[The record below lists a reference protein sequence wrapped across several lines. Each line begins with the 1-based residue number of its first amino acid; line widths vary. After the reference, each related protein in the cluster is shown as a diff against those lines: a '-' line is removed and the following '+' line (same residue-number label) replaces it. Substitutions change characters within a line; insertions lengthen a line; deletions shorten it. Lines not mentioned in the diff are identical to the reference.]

1 MPMRM
6 TGMYSGLD
14 TETIISELVK
24 AKSVKVDK
32 LNKDKTK
39 SEWRTEAWTDLN
51 KKIKSFYSKTVSEMR
66 FNSSYSKKTTSVS
79 NSSAV
84 SVITGAEAMDG
95 VQTLSITSLAKSG
108 YLTGGKMAAATGNEV
123 KKTTILSNLAKP
135 KDSTSLSDITG
146 KASFTVKTGDKTTRI
161 ELEATNTVE
170 EVVSKLKEAG
180 VMANFDE
187 KNQRIFVGAKESGEK
202 EDFIITADNEDGFSA
217 LSRLGLNANFSRNVD
232 DNDPLYKEY
241 TTFAG
246 WEDKLVFKTDEE
258 TGEQVL
264 DKEATLTAVSRDV
277 TSDVYKY
284 LKELKGDAN
293 DFNDALDALKDKIE
307 VSKKALAA
315 GENEFSKEAVKINGQ
330 DCKITL
336 NGASFISNTN
346 TIQVNGLTFTCLAE
360 ASDVTVTTQQDTSG
374 IYDMIRDFFKE
385 YNEIMNEMD
394 KLYNADAAKDYEP
407 LTDEEKEKMTDT
419 EIEKWEKK
427 IKDALLRK
435 DDTLGNLRTNIQNIF
450 LQGFEVSG
458 KKMYL
463 TNFGIETLSYFTA
476 PDNEKHAYHID
487 GDDKDDNT
495 ATKDDKLKAMIA
507 ADPDAVTSFFSQL
520 SRSLYTKLGDLS
532 KATDYSSA
540 GVFWEDKK
548 AKSDMTSL
556 EEKIKEAEKKLAA
569 YEDKYYDKFSKMEV
583 ALSKLESSTSSL
595 TSMLG
600 Q

>member
-1 MPMRM
+1 MTMRM

-24 AKSVKVDK
+24 AKSVKVETLK
-32 LNKDKTK
+32 KDKTK
-39 SEWRTEAWTDLN
+39 SEWKTEAWNDLN

-84 SVITGAEAMDG
+84 SVITGADAMDG

-108 YLTGGKMAAATGNEV
+108 YLTGGKMSAANGKEV
-123 KKTTILSNLAKP
+123 KKTTILSNLAAP
-135 KDSTSLSDITG
+135 KDSTSLAEVNG
-146 KASFTVKTGDKTTRI
+146 KGSFTVKSGDKTTKI
-161 ELEATNTVE
+161 EFDSTMTVE

-187 KNQRIFVGAKESGEK
+187 TNQRIFVGAKESGK
-202 EDFIITADNEDGFSA
+202 SNDFVITADNAIGFSA
-217 LSRLGLNANFSRNVD
+217 LSRLGLNANV
-232 DNDPLYKEY
+232 NDASNKSVKAEY
-241 TTFAG
+241 EQFAN
-246 WEDKLVFKTDEE
+246 WSSYLKFKTDEE
-258 TGEQVL
+258 TGEEVF
-264 DKEATLTAVSRDV
+264 DKEATLTAISSDV
-277 TSDVYKY
+277 TSAVYKY
-284 LKELKGDAN
+284 VKSIKGDAD
-293 DFNDALDALKDKIE
+293 DFSSALDSLKEKIE
-307 VSKKALAA
+307 VSQQALSAA
-315 GENEFSKEAVKINGQ
+315 ATEFSDEAVKIAGE
-330 DCKITL
+330 DCAITL
-336 NGASFISNTN
+336 NGANYTSNTN
-346 TIQVNGLTFTCLAE
+346 TIQVNGLTFTCLSKAE
-360 ASDVTVTTQQDTSG
+360 DVTITTQQDTSG

-394 KLYNADAAKDYEP
+394 KLYNAEAAKDYEP
-407 LTDEEKEKMTDT
+407 LTDEEKETMTDT

-435 DDTLGNLRTNIQNIF
+435 DDTLGSLRTNIQNIF
-450 LQGFEVSG
+450 LQGFEVNG
-458 KKMYL
+458 KNMYL

-476 PDNEKHAYHID
+476 ADNEKHAYHID
-487 GDDKDDNT
+487 GDENDDNT
-495 ATKDDKLKAMIA
+495 ATNDDKLKAMIA
-507 ADPDAVTSFFSQL
+507 ADPDTVTSFFSQL
-520 SRSLYTKLGDLS
+520 SRTLYSKLGDLS

-548 AKSDMTSL
+548 AKNDMTSL

-583 ALSKLESSTSSL
+583 ALSKLQNSTSSL

-600 Q
+600 QQ

>member
-1 MPMRM
+1 MAMRM

-14 TETIISELVK
+14 TETIISELVN
-24 AKSVKVDK
+24 AKSVKVEK
-32 LNKDKTK
+32 LKKDKTK
-39 SEWRTEAWTDLN
+39 SEWKTEAWTDLN
-51 KKIKSFYSKTVSEMR
+51 KKIKSFFTKTVSDMR

-84 SVITGAEAMDG
+84 SVLTGGEAMEG

-108 YLTGGKMAAATGNEV
+108 YLTGGKLATENGKGVTN
-123 KKTTILSNLAKP
+123 TTILSNLKTP
-135 KDSTSLSDITG
+135 KNSTGHVALSG
-146 KASFTVKTGDKTTRI
+146 KGSFTVKTGDKTTKI
-161 ELEATNTVE
+161 EIEASTTVE

-187 KNQRIFVGAKESGEK
+187 KNQRIFVGSKDSGTEN
-202 EDFIITADNEDGFSA
+202 DFSIAADDAVGLSA
-217 LSRLGLNANFSRNVD
+217 LARLGLNVQCSETNNTANYNE
-232 DNDPLYKEY
+232 YKQ
-241 TTFAG
+241 FA
-246 WEDKLVFKTDEE
+246 EFASYLKYKTDEE
-258 TGEQVL
+258 TGEQVF
-264 DKEATLTAVSRDV
+264 DKDATLTAISSDV

-284 LKELKGDAN
+284 VKSIKGDAD
-293 DFNDALDALKDKIE
+293 DFSSALDALKNKIE
-307 VSKKALAA
+307 ISQQVLAA
-315 GENEFSKEAVKINGQ
+315 DAKEFSDEAVKIDGQ

-336 NGASFISNTN
+336 NGATYTSNSN
-346 TIQVNGLTFTCLAE
+346 TIQVNGLTFTCLSE
-360 ASDVTVTTQQDTSG
+360 ANDISVTTQQDTSG

-394 KLYNADAAKDYEP
+394 KLYNADKAKDYEP
-407 LTDEEKEKMTDT
+407 LTDEEKEKMTDS

-435 DDTLGNLRTNIQNIF
+435 DDTLATLRTNIQNVF
-450 LQGFEVSG
+450 LQGFNVNG
-458 KKMYL
+458 KEMYL

-476 PDNEKHAYHID
+476 PENEKHAYHID

-495 ATKDDKLKAMIA
+495 STKDDKLKALIA
-507 ADPDAVTSFFSQL
+507 SDPDTVTTFFSNL
-520 SRSLYTKLGDLS
+520 SRELYTKLNDLS

-548 AKSDMTSL
+548 AKNDMTSL

-583 ALSKLESSTSSL
+583 ALSKLQSSTSSL

>member
-1 MPMRM
+1 M

-14 TETIISELVK
+14 TETIISELVN

-32 LNKDKTK
+32 LNKEKTK
-39 SEWRTEAWTDLN
+39 SEWKTEAWTDLN

-84 SVITGAEAMDG
+84 SVITGADAMDG

-108 YLTGGKMAAATGNEV
+108 YLTGGKMTTTNGKDVA
-123 KKTTILSNLAKP
+123 KTTILSNLAKP
-135 KDSTSLSDITG
+135 EDATTLSDING
-146 KASFTVKTGDKTTRI
+146 KGSFSLKTGDKTTRI
-161 ELEATNTVE
+161 EFEATTTVE
-170 EVVSKLKEAG
+170 EIVSKLKEAG

-187 KNQRIFVGAKESGEK
+187 KNQRIFVGAKESGED
-202 EDFIITADNEDGFSA
+202 EDFIITADNEIGFSA
-217 LSRLGLNANFSRNVD
+217 LSSLGLNASFAGIEESGVK
-232 DNDPLYKEY
+232 KEY
-241 TTFAG
+241 EVFAG
-246 WEDKLVFKTDEE
+246 WADKLKYTTDEE
-258 TGEQVL
+258 TGEQVF
-264 DKEATLTAVSRDV
+264 DKDATLTEISKDV
-277 TSDVYKY
+277 TSDIYKY
-284 LKELKGDAN
+284 LKELKGDDT
-293 DFNDALDALKDKIE
+293 DFSSALDSLKEKIE
-307 VSKKALAA
+307 ISQRALEAA
-315 GENEFSKEAVKINGQ
+315 ATEFSDEAVKIEGQ
-330 DCKITL
+330 DCALTL
-336 NGASFISNTN
+336 NGASFTSNTN
-346 TIQVNGLTFTCLAE
+346 SIQINGLTFTCLSE
-360 ASDVTVTTQQDTSG
+360 ATDVTVTTQQDTSG

-419 EIEKWEKK
+419 EVEKWEKK

-435 DDTLGNLRTNIQNIF
+435 DDTLGTLRTNIQNIF
-450 LQGFEVSG
+450 LQGFEVNG
-458 KKMYL
+458 EKMYL

-476 PDNEKHAYHID
+476 PENEKHAYHID
-487 GDDKDDNT
+487 GDENDDNT
-495 ATKDDKLKAMIA
+495 ATKDDVLKSMIA
-507 ADPDAVTSFFSQL
+507 ADPEAVTDFFSQL
-520 SRSLYTKLGDLS
+520 SRTLYTKLGDLS

-548 AKSDMTSL
+548 AKTDLSSL
-556 EEKIKEAEKKLAA
+556 EDKIKEAEKKLAA

>member
-39 SEWRTEAWTDLN
+39 SEWKTEAWTDLN

-95 VQTLSITSLAKSG
+95 VQTLSISSLAKSG

-135 KDSTSLSDITG
+135 KNSENLSDITG

-187 KNQRIFVGAKESGEK
+187 KNQRIFVGAKESGSK
-202 EDFIITADNEDGFSA
+202 EDFIITADNAAGFSA

-246 WEDKLVFKTDEE
+246 WEDKLKFKTDEE
-258 TGEQVL
+258 TGEQVF
-264 DKEATLTAVSRDV
+264 DKEATLSEISKDV

-307 VSKKALAA
+307 ISKTALAA
-315 GENEFSKEAVKINGQ
+315 GATEFSEEAVKINGQ

-336 NGASFISNTN
+336 NGASFTSNTN

-360 ASDVTVTTQQDTSG
+360 ASDVTITTQQDTSG

-450 LQGFEVSG
+450 LQGFDVSG

-520 SRSLYTKLGDLS
+520 SRTLYTKLGDLS

>member
-39 SEWRTEAWTDLN
+39 SEWKTEAWTDLN

-217 LSRLGLNANFSRNVD
+217 LSRLGLNANFSRAEGST
-232 DNDPLYKEY
+232 DPLFKEY
-241 TTFAG
+241 TTFAS
-246 WEDKLVFKTDEE
+246 WKDKLVYKTDEE

-293 DFNDALDALKDKIE
+293 DFNDALDALKDKIL
-307 VSKKALAA
+307 VSEKALAA
-315 GENEFSKEAVKINGQ
+315 GENEFSKEAVKING
-330 DCKITL
+330 
-336 NGASFISNTN
+336 
-346 TIQVNGLTFTCLAE
+346 
-360 ASDVTVTTQQDTSG
+360 
-374 IYDMIRDFFKE
+374 
-385 YNEIMNEMD
+385 
-394 KLYNADAAKDYEP
+394 
-407 LTDEEKEKMTDT
+407 
-419 EIEKWEKK
+419 
-427 IKDALLRK
+427 
-435 DDTLGNLRTNIQNIF
+435 
-450 LQGFEVSG
+450 
-458 KKMYL
+458 
-463 TNFGIETLSYFTA
+463 
-476 PDNEKHAYHID
+476 
-487 GDDKDDNT
+487 
-495 ATKDDKLKAMIA
+495 
-507 ADPDAVTSFFSQL
+507 
-520 SRSLYTKLGDLS
+520 
-532 KATDYSSA
+532 
-540 GVFWEDKK
+540 
-548 AKSDMTSL
+548 
-556 EEKIKEAEKKLAA
+556 
-569 YEDKYYDKFSKMEV
+569 
-583 ALSKLESSTSSL
+583 
-595 TSMLG
+595 
-600 Q
+600 

>member
-95 VQTLSITSLAKSG
+95 VQTLSISSLAKSG
-108 YLTGGKMAAATGNEV
+108 YLTGGKIAAVSGGAV

-135 KDSTSLSDITG
+135 KNSENLSDITG

-187 KNQRIFVGAKESGEK
+187 KNQRIFVGAKESGSK
-202 EDFIITADNEDGFSA
+202 EDFIITADNEAGFSA
-217 LSRLGLNANFSRNVD
+217 LSRLGLNTSFAHD
-232 DNDPLYKEY
+232 EEDPLYAEY
-241 TTFAG
+241 TKFAS
-246 WEDKLVFKTDEE
+246 WADKLKFKTDEE
-258 TGEQVL
+258 TGEQVF
-264 DKEATLTAVSRDV
+264 DKEATLTEISKDV

-293 DFNDALDALKDKIE
+293 DFTDALDALKEKIE
-307 VSKKALAA
+307 VSQKALAA
-315 GENEFSKEAVKINGQ
+315 EAKEFSEEAVKINGQ

-336 NGASFISNTN
+336 NGASFTSNTN
-346 TIQVNGLTFTCLAE
+346 TIQVNGLTFTCLSE
-360 ASDVTVTTQQDTSG
+360 ATDVTITTQQDTSG

-450 LQGFEVSG
+450 LQGFDVNG

-520 SRSLYTKLGDLS
+520 SRTLYSKLGDLS

-556 EEKIKEAEKKLAA
+556 EEKIKEAEKKLVA